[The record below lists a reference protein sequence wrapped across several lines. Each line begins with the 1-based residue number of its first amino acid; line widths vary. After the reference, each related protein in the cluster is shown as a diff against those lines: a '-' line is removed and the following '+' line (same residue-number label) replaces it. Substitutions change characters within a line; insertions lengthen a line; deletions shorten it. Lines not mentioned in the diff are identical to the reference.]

1 AAGYS
6 RMMAENEEAT
16 LRTLGAF
23 RTAVFDLIAEH
34 GGRIFGSAGDSV
46 VAEFQSAVQAVRAAI
61 AIQRGLGRR
70 NADLAEG
77 RRMEFRIGVNLG
89 DVVAEGDD
97 LLGDGV
103 NVAARLQEVAEP
115 GGICISG
122 AVQEQIAGKINAP
135 IVPLGER
142 ELKNIPR
149 RGENYG
155 GGWGGGGFRISGG
168 AGGGGVARGKRCD
181 GGSAS

>member
-1 AAGYS
+1 
-6 RMMAENEEAT
+6 
-16 LRTLGAF
+16 
-23 RTAVFDLIAEH
+23 VEH

-89 DVVAEGDD
+89 DVVAEGDE
-97 LLGDGV
+97 LLGAGV

-135 IVPLGER
+135 IAPLGER

-149 RGENYG
+149 RVQIYG
-155 GGWGGGGFRISGG
+155 VEWRDGDSGIRG
-168 AGGGGVARGKRCD
+168 VSSGVAVPRDKP
-181 GGSAS
+181 SIAVLA